1 MSAAAYGALGP
12 SALHGRAAG
21 CGQIRRATGS
31 LRAVVGD
38 EGATFAPAD
47 GIDACAGPAFD
58 PGDIAGYLAS
68 WDIKRKVEL
77 TT

>member
-1 MSAAAYGALGP
+1 VL
-12 SALHGRAAG
+12 
-21 CGQIRRATGS
+21 
-31 LRAVVGD
+31 GD